1 MRIDRPRTLGSTS
14 PRPGRLLLRGGLL
27 FAQFVEPCLAA
38 EAAVGRSL
46 QQQPW
51 AAWLVA
57 GAMGLAAVELSRRRL
72 QRRTRLALAG
82 ADDDTS
88 LSWVPG
94 LPGPFS
100 TEKDIDHL
108 AKALAEIV
116 S

>member
-1 MRIDRPRTLGSTS
+1 MGGVVG
-14 PRPGRLLLRGGLL
+14 GRRDGHGG
-27 FAQFVEPCLAA
+27 
-38 EAAVGRSL
+38 R
-46 QQQPW
+46 
-51 AAWLVA
+51 
-57 GAMGLAAVELSRRRL
+57 ELSRRRL

-100 TEKDIDHL
+100 TE
-108 AKALAEIV
+108 E